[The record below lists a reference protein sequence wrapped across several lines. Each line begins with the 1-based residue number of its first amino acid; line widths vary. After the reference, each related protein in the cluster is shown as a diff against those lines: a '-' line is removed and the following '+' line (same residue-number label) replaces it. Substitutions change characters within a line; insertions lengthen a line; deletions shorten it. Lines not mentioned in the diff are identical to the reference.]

1 MLPAYHVLNAG
12 KFEPNVQDSPR
23 PNFFSYLTEVETSL
37 IMAAFFFFFIC
48 KWANA
53 RSRLHQE
60 TSSYIYFLLGQ
71 GNR

>member
-37 IMAAFFFFFIC
+37 IMAAFFFFH
-48 KWANA
+48 
-53 RSRLHQE
+53 L
-60 TSSYIYFLLGQ
+60 
-71 GNR
+71 

>member
-37 IMAAFFFFFIC
+37 IMAAFFFFFSFVSEQMRALGYTRKHHI
-48 KWANA
+48 
-53 RSRLHQE
+53 
-60 TSSYIYFLLGQ
+60 YIFY
-71 GNR
+71 